1 MAATGTELRTAWRA
15 MSGPPLRIFLI
26 CLFGLT
32 LANTDQS
39 LFGYAIPGLLAEFDL
54 GLEAVG
60 WILSVSFIVAAL
72 CNLGIGVAA
81 DRLGRRRLFIACLAL
96 SAGLVALLCFAP
108 DVITLTVLRALGFGL
123 SAALVPLATTYTVE
137 AAPDRLRGLA
147 SGLLQLGYP
156 LGWFIASLIAA
167 PILAAYSWR
176 YIFLPAAIVIP
187 IAFWFARALPE
198 SQRFL
203 DQRRQA
209 AAERPRDWL
218 HELKL
223 LFQPP
228 LQRRAVLCALMF
240 FFHAGA
246 YAGTAFYF
254 PTFFVEV
261 HGYTEQ
267 EAAALVGLSYG
278 IGAIG
283 YVTAAL
289 VGEFLLTRRDTIAL
303 WVSLG
308 AFTFLALVWL
318 PDSRLENLIWFGLM
332 TMFFYGCA
340 AVQWAFAAEQFPT
353 RARATATAMIMAAT
367 LAGFALFP
375 VLVAYVIEILDW
387 RWSFT
392 GGVFPALVLSVMAT
406 LGLERIPSG
415 AALDEIAEV

>member
-1 MAATGTELRTAWRA
+1 MASAGSETRTPTEAS
-15 MSGPPLRIFLI
+15 SGYPLRIFLI

-39 LFGYAIPGLLAEFDL
+39 LFGYAIPGLLAEFEL
-54 GLEAVG
+54 GLDAVG
-60 WILSVSFIVAAL
+60 WILSVSFIVAAV

-81 DRLGRRRLFIACLAL
+81 DRFGRRRLFIACLVI
-96 SAGLVALLCFAP
+96 SAGLVALLSFAP
-108 DVITLTVLRALGFGL
+108 DVLTLTALRAVAFGL

-137 AAPDRLRGLA
+137 AAPDRFRGLA

-156 LGWFIASLIAA
+156 LGWFIAALIAA
-167 PILAAYSWR
+167 PILAAFGWR
-176 YIFLPAAIVIP
+176 YTFLPAAVVIP

-203 DQRRQA
+203 AQRDEPA
-209 AAERPRDWL
+209 DTAGGGWST
-218 HELKL
+218 ELRL
-223 LFQPP
+223 LFAAR
-228 LQRRAVLCALMF
+228 LRRRSVLCALMF
-240 FFHAGA
+240 LFHAGA

-267 EAAALVGLSYG
+267 DAAALVGLSYG

-283 YVTAAL
+283 YITAAV
-289 VGEFLLTRRDTIAL
+289 VGEFILTRRDTIAL

-308 AFTFLALVWL
+308 AFAFLALVWL
-318 PDSRLENLIWFGLM
+318 PDTRVENLIWFGVM
-332 TMFFYGCA
+332 TMFFYGSA

-353 RARATATAMIMAAT
+353 RARATATAMIMAST
-367 LAGFALFP
+367 LAGFAIFP
-375 VLVAYVIEILDW
+375 VLVAYAIEVFDW

-392 GGVFPALVLSVMAT
+392 AVVFPSLVLSVIAT

-415 AALDEIAEV
+415 AALDEIAET